1 MNRIGTK
8 DVPQANSLHRVCD
21 LIALV
26 DQGIDDKQELT
37 RQLSLVK
44 RELDY
49 YMYAAQILGFAH
61 FEPPDFYLT
70 QSGKLYLMG
79 LRPQEKSATLASA
92 VREANIFKEL
102 LSRFQEKELNK
113 ENVSTFLMEETGLNR
128 TTARRRADTMLA
140 WLKYTEN

>member
-37 RQLSLVK
+37 RQLGLVA

-49 YMYAAQILGFAH
+49 YKHAARILGFAH
-61 FEPPDFYLT
+61 FEPPEFYLT
-70 QSGKLYLMG
+70 QSGKAYLMG
-79 LRPQEKSATLASA
+79 LRPEEKRQLLANA
-92 VREANIFKEL
+92 VREAAVFREL
-102 LSRFQEKELNK
+102 LAEAKESELNK
-113 ENVSTFLMEETGLNR
+113 ERVTAFLQERAGLNR
-128 TTARRRADTMLA
+128 TTARRRADTIVA
-140 WLKYTEN
+140 WLKYTRA